1 MKINAYLSF
10 DGSCEEALKYY
21 QSVLGG
27 EITSMDTYGGSP
39 ASDMAG
45 PDWQDK
51 IMHGSLET
59 GEMTLMGSDLAPDH
73 YQKPQGCHLA
83 IDVKEVAEAERIFA
97 ALADGGEVV
106 MPIDKTFWAERF
118 GMLVDRFGTNW
129 MVNCESAS

>member
-10 DGSCEEALKYY
+10 DGSCEEALKFY

-27 EITSMDTYGGSP
+27 ELSSMETYGGSP
-39 ASDMAG
+39 ASEMVG

-59 GEMTLMGSDLAPDH
+59 GEMTLMGSDLGPDQ

-83 IDVKEVAEAERIFA
+83 VDVKDPGEADRIFA
-97 ALADGGEVV
+97 ALAEGGNVV

-118 GMLVDRFGTNW
+118 GMLTDRFGQNW
-129 MVNCESAS
+129 MVNCEGTS